1 MKVGIIGAGLVGS
14 AAAYAIALQGVASE
28 VVLVDLDPKL
38 AEAQAE
44 DITHAVPFAATVT
57 VRAANYDGLDEADV
71 VIIAAGVNQ
80 KPGESR
86 LELLDRNAAVFRQ
99 VVPSV
104 QRAAPDAV
112 LVIATNPVDIMT
124 QVATRISGLP
134 VSRVVGSGTILDT
147 ARFRALLAR
156 HLGIAAASVHAYVV
170 GEHGDSE
177 VLVWSSASAGTM
189 PACLFAEQVERP
201 LSDEVRAAIDK
212 GVRTAAYTIIEGKGA
227 TNYGIG
233 AGLSRLTRAILRDE
247 RAVMTVAIIND
258 EVGGVRNIALSLP
271 RVIGGG
277 GVITNL
283 DPEIDAAE
291 TAALTHSAETL
302 KELADALGV

>member
-1 MKVGIIGAGLVGS
+1 MKVGVIGAGLVGS
-14 AAAYAIALQGVASE
+14 AAAYAMALQGVVSE
-28 VVLVDLDPKL
+28 IVLVDANRKL
-38 AEAQAE
+38 ADAQAE
-44 DITHAVPFAATVT
+44 DINHAVPFAETVT
-57 VRAANYDGLDEADV
+57 VRSADYDGLDEADV

-80 KPGESR
+80 KPGETR
-86 LELLDRNAAVFRQ
+86 LQLLDRNAAVFRQ
-99 VVPSV
+99 VVPPVRS
-104 QRAAPDAV
+104 AAPNAV

-134 VSRVVGSGTILDT
+134 PSRVIGSGTILDT

-156 HLGIAAASVHAYVV
+156 HLGVAAASVHCYVV

-177 VLVWSSASAGTM
+177 VLVWSNASAGTM
-189 PACLFAEQVERP
+189 PAGLFASQVGRP
-201 LSDEVRAAIDK
+201 LTDAVKAAIDK
-212 GVRTAAYTIIEGKGA
+212 GVRTAAYTIIDGKGA

-247 RAVMTVAIIND
+247 RAVMTTAIINE
-258 EVGGVRNIALSLP
+258 EVCGVRDIALSLP
-271 RVIGGG
+271 RVIGAA

-283 DPEIDAAE
+283 EPENDAAE
-291 TAALTHSAETL
+291 TAALARSAAIL

>member
-38 AEAQAE
+38 AQAQAE
-44 DITHAVPFAATVT
+44 DINHAVPFAATVT
-57 VRAANYDGLDEADV
+57 VRSADYDGLDGADV

-86 LELLDRNAAVFRQ
+86 LELLDRNAKVFGQ

-104 QRAAPDAV
+104 QAAAPDAV
-112 LVIATNPVDIMT
+112 FVIATNPVDIMT

-177 VLVWSSASAGTM
+177 VLVWSSTIAGTM
-189 PACLFAEQVERP
+189 PACLFAEQVGRP
-201 LSDEVRAAIDK
+201 LTDAVRATIDH

-258 EVGGVRNIALSLP
+258 EVGGVRDIALSLP
-271 RVIGGG
+271 RVIGAG

-291 TAALTHSAETL
+291 DAALTHSAETL